1 MPLLHSTYAAQIEGP
16 ALAGKPYSR
25 ALQRAILSLLA
36 AAALTLPGHHP
47 FARTP
52 DPAEF
57 PSTTQSLNPQQQS
70 ALDIYRQLLE
80 INTTASVGDT
90 YEAAKAMAARLID
103 AGFPEADVH
112 AFESAPKRGNLV
124 ARLHGTGKRKPILL
138 VAHIDV
144 VEAKRSDWTTDPF
157 KLVEKDGY
165 FYARGSG
172 DDKYMAATWIATLI
186 RYKKE
191 GYRPDRDIIVALE
204 TDEEAG
210 DPQGVGIGWLID
222 KHRDLIEAEFA
233 LNEGG
238 GVAMKDDKPVW
249 NSLQTSEKVFQSFWL
264 ETHNPGGH
272 SSQPRKDNAI
282 YALAAGLERIA
293 KFDFP
298 VQLNETT
305 RAYFERMSKIETG
318 QVAADM
324 QAILTPQPDPGAVAR
339 LSAQVPYNAQL
350 RTTCV
355 ATRLEGGH
363 ADNALPQVARA
374 LINCRILPS
383 QPPEEVHDTLV
394 RVLADDKITV
404 TADKPAIPS
413 PPSPLRPDLLK
424 TVEKVTAK
432 FWPGVPV
439 LPTMST
445 GATDSLYLRNAGIPA
460 YGHSGLASDIFDVR
474 AHGKDERVSVKS
486 FFTGQEYLYELVKQL
501 SGGR

>member
-1 MPLLHSTYAAQIEGP
+1 MDFSPPNY
-16 ALAGKPYSR
+16 GKPM
-25 ALQRAILSLLA
+25 QRTVLGLLA
-36 AAALTLPGHHP
+36 TTMALTGAAHHAT
-47 FARTP
+47 ARTP
-52 DPAEF
+52 TTPPEF
-57 PSTTQSLNPQQQS
+57 PSSTRNLNSQQQFS
-70 ALDIYRQLLE
+70 LDIYRQLLE

-103 AGFPEADVH
+103 AGFPQADVH

-124 ARLHGTGKRKPILL
+124 ARLRGTGKRKPILL

-144 VEAKRSDWTTDPF
+144 VEANRSDWSTDPF

-172 DDKYMAATWIATLI
+172 DDKYMAATWIANLI

-204 TDEEAG
+204 TDEESG
-210 DPQGVGIGWLID
+210 NPEGLGIGWLISQ
-222 KHRDLIEAEFA
+222 HRDLIEAEFA

-238 GVAMKDDKPVW
+238 GVATKEGKAIW
-249 NSLQTSEKVFQSFWL
+249 NTLQTSEKVYQSFWL
-264 ETHNPGGH
+264 ETHNSGGH

-282 YALAAGLERIA
+282 YELAAGLERIA

-298 VQLNETT
+298 VMLNETT
-305 RAYFERMSKIETG
+305 RAFFQQMAKIETG
-318 QVAADM
+318 QTAADM
-324 QAILTPQPDPGAVAR
+324 QAILAPQPEPEAVAR

-363 ADNALPQVARA
+363 ADNALPQIARA
-374 LINCRILPS
+374 MINCRILPQ
-383 QPPEEVHDTLV
+383 QPPEEVRDTLV

-404 TADKPAIPS
+404 TADKPAVPS
-413 PPSPLRPDLLK
+413 PPSPLRPELLR
-424 TVEKVTAK
+424 TVEKLTAK

-439 LPTMST
+439 LPVMST
-445 GATDSLYLRNAGIPA
+445 GATDGLYLRNAGIPT
-460 YGHSGLASDIFDVR
+460 YGHSGLAADMFDVR
-474 AHGKDERVSVKS
+474 AHGKDERVGVQS

>member
-1 MPLLHSTYAAQIEGP
+1 MSSARMNRCLSVLATLAIVSAAHAVSAQAP
-16 ALAGKPYSR
+16 N
-25 ALQRAILSLLA
+25 LSA
-36 AAALTLPGHHP
+36 
-47 FARTP
+47 
-52 DPAEF
+52 
-57 PSTTQSLNPQQQS
+57 SLNPQQQQ

-80 INTTASVGDT
+80 INTTASAGDT
-90 YEAAKAMAARLID
+90 SEATKAMAARLIA

-144 VEAKRSDWTTDPF
+144 VEAKRADWTTDPF

-165 FYARGSG
+165 FYARGSS
-172 DDKYMAATWIATLI
+172 DDKYMAATWIANLI

-191 GYRPDRDIIVALE
+191 GYKPDRDLIVALE
-204 TDEEAG
+204 TDEESG
-210 DPQGVGIGWLID
+210 NPQGLGIGWLID
-222 KHRDLIEAEFA
+222 KHRELIDAEFA

-238 GVAMKDDKPVW
+238 GVAVKDGKPVW
-249 NSLQTSEKVFQSFWL
+249 NSLQTSEKVFQSYWL
-264 ETHNPGGH
+264 ETRNPGGH

-282 YALAAGLERIA
+282 YELAAGLERIA
-293 KFDFP
+293 QFDFP
-298 VQLNETT
+298 IQLNETT
-305 RAYFERMSKIETG
+305 RLYFERMSKIETG

-324 QAILTPQPDPGAVAR
+324 QAILAPQPDPAAVAR
-339 LSAQVPYNAQL
+339 LSEQVPYNAQL

-374 LINCRILPS
+374 MINCRILPS
-383 QPPEEVHDTLV
+383 QPVEDVRNTLM

-404 TADKPAIPS
+404 TPDQPAVPS

-424 TVEKVTAK
+424 AVEKLTAK
-432 FWPGVPV
+432 FWPGIPV
-439 LPTMST
+439 LPVMST

-460 YGHSGLASDIFDVR
+460 YGHTGLAGDIFDVR
-474 AHGKDERVSVKS
+474 AHGKDERVNVQA
-486 FFTGQEYLYELVKQL
+486 FFTGQEYLYQLVKQL
-501 SGGR
+501 SGGH

>member
-1 MPLLHSTYAAQIEGP
+1 MPLLRMKQYFP
-16 ALAGKPYSR
+16 V
-25 ALQRAILSLLA
+25 LLA
-36 AAALTLPGHHP
+36 AALVCATHP
-47 FARTP
+47 ASAQHAAGGQH
-52 DPAEF
+52 PAGVQA
-57 PSTTQSLNPQQQS
+57 PATTQNLNPQQQG
-70 ALDIYRQLLE
+70 ALDIYRELLE

-90 YEAAKAMAARLID
+90 YEAAKAMAARLTA
-103 AGFPEADVH
+103 AGFPAADVQ

-124 ARLHGTGKRKPILL
+124 ARLRGTGKRKPILL

-172 DDKYMAATWIATLI
+172 DDKYMAATWIANLI

-191 GYRPDRDIIVALE
+191 GYRPDRDIVIALE

-210 DPQGVGIGWLID
+210 DPQGVGIGWIIA
-222 KHRDLIEAEFA
+222 KHRDLIDAEFA

-238 GVAMKDDKPVW
+238 GVAVKDGHPLW

-264 ETHNPGGH
+264 ETHNSGGH

-282 YALAAGLERIA
+282 YELAAGLERIA

-305 RAYFERMSKIETG
+305 RLYFERMSKIETG
-318 QVAADM
+318 QVATDM
-324 QAILTPQPDPGAVAR
+324 QAILAPQPDPAAVAR
-339 LSAQVPYNAQL
+339 LSEQVPYNAQL

-374 LINCRILPS
+374 MINCRILPS
-383 QPPEEVHDTLV
+383 QPVEEVRDTLI

-404 TADKPAIPS
+404 TPDHPATPS

-424 TVEKVTAK
+424 TIEKLTAK
-432 FWPGVPV
+432 FWPGIPV
-439 LPTMST
+439 MPIMST

-460 YGHSGLASDIFDVR
+460 YGHSGLAGDIFDVR
-474 AHGKDERVSVKS
+474 AHGKDERVNVQA

-501 SGGR
+501 SGGH